1 MSRLPRR
8 GLRTLPRAATV
19 AGFRP
24 PRQERS
30 RVTVERIVRAT
41 QELLAERGSDTVTV
55 QQIVAR
61 ADSSVG
67 SFYARFDDRDAAVRY
82 AEQRFWDAIES
93 RWDAYLDDARWNGKG
108 VLEIVARLIR
118 DLVRAMMA
126 DRARLR
132 AFLVQAFAHPES
144 GLAERTEALDR
155 RIARGVV
162 DLLRAADATIAEAR
176 PAWMPETGFV
186 CVLGA
191 IRDAVVLGE
200 DAPEADRRLGLSLVR
215 MYGTS
220 LGLDS
225 LPESWS
231 ELLALCTSGRRAR

>member
-1 MSRLPRR
+1 MTRR
-8 GLRTLPRAATV
+8 GATV

-41 QELLAERGSDTVTV
+41 QELLTERGADTVTV

-82 AEQRFWDAIES
+82 AEQRFWDDIES
-93 RWDAYLDDARWNGKG
+93 RWDAYLAAARWNEKS

-118 DLVRAMMA
+118 DLFRAMMA
-126 DRARLR
+126 DRAGLR

-144 GLAERTEALDR
+144 GIAERTAALDR
-155 RIARGVV
+155 RIARGVA
-162 DLLRAADATIAEAR
+162 DLLRATDAGIAEAC
-176 PAWMPETGFV
+176 PAWMLETSFA

-200 DAPEADRRLGLSLVR
+200 DAPEADRRLALSLVR
-215 MYGTS
+215 MYGSS
-220 LGLDS
+220 LGLNG

-231 ELLALCTSGRRAR
+231 ELLALCRESLP

>member
-1 MSRLPRR
+1 MTP
-8 GLRTLPRAATV
+8 PAATV

-41 QELLAERGSDTVTV
+41 QELLTERGSDTVTV

-67 SFYARFDDRDAAVRY
+67 SFYARFYDRDAAVRY
-82 AEQRFWDAIES
+82 AEQRFWDDIES
-93 RWDAYLDDARWNGKG
+93 RWDAYLDAARWNEKSA
-108 VLEIVARLIR
+108 VEIVARLIR
-118 DLVRAMMA
+118 DLVRVMMA

-132 AFLVQAFAHPES
+132 AFLVQALAHPES
-144 GLAERTEALDR
+144 GLADRTVALDR
-155 RIARGVV
+155 RIARGVA
-162 DLLRAADATIAEAR
+162 DLLRATDATIAEAR
-176 PAWMPETGFV
+176 PAWMLETGFA

-191 IRDAVVLGE
+191 IRDAVMLGE
-200 DAPEADRRLGLSLVR
+200 NAPEADSRLALSLVR
-215 MYGTS
+215 MYGSS
-220 LGLDS
+220 LGLDG

-231 ELLALCTSGRRAR
+231 AVLALCRDEGREP

>member
-1 MSRLPRR
+1 MTS
-8 GLRTLPRAATV
+8 RAATV

-41 QELLAERGSDTVTV
+41 QELLTERGSDAVTV

-82 AEQRFWDAIES
+82 AEQRFWDDIEY
-93 RWDAYLDDARWNGKG
+93 RWDAYLAAARWNEKS

-118 DLVRAMMA
+118 DLVRAMRA
-126 DRARLR
+126 DRAGLR
-132 AFLVQAFAHPES
+132 AFLVQALAHPES
-144 GLAERTEALDR
+144 GLAERTAALDR
-155 RIARGVV
+155 RIARGVA
-162 DLLRAADATIAEAR
+162 DLLRATDATIAEDH
-176 PAWMPETGFV
+176 PAWMLETGFV

-215 MYGTS
+215 MYGSS
-220 LGLDS
+220 LGLDG

-231 ELLALCTSGRRAR
+231 ELLALCREDGREP

>member
-1 MSRLPRR
+1 MLRPRP
-8 GLRTLPRAATV
+8 T
-19 AGFRP
+19 GFRP

-41 QELLAERGSDTVTV
+41 QELLAEEGGDTVTV

-67 SFYARFDDRDAAVRY
+67 SFYARFDDRGAAVRY
-82 AEQRFWDAIES
+82 AEQRFWDDIES
-93 RWDAYLDDARWNGKG
+93 RWDAYLDAARWNEKG

-132 AFLVQAFAHPES
+132 VFLVQALAHRES
-144 GLAERTEALDR
+144 GLAERTAALDR
-155 RIARGVV
+155 RIARGVA
-162 DLLRAADATIAEAR
+162 DLLRATDASIAEDR
-176 PAWMPETGFV
+176 PGWMLETGFAS
-186 CVLGA
+186 VLGA

-200 DAPEADRRLGLSLVR
+200 DAPEADRRLALSLVR
-215 MYGTS
+215 MYGSS
-220 LGLDS
+220 LGLDG

-231 ELLALCTSGRRAR
+231 ELLALCREDGREP